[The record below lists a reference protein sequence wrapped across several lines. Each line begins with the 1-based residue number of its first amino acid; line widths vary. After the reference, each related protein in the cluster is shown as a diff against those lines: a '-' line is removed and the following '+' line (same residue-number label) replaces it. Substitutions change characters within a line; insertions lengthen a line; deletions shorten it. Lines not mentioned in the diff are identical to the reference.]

1 MTIPPASLSQ
11 THSGEAHRQTRPE
24 VAIAI
29 LYRPDLQNLQDVLL
43 QLRDDI
49 PGIAF
54 PGYWG
59 FFGGHIEPNETPEE
73 ALARELWEEIGY
85 EIPEATFFGHYPE
98 PWVQRNVFTVPLI
111 VELETLHLCEGWDW
125 GFFTAEDIARGERYS
140 ERAGQVRP
148 LASPHQRILQDFWAG
163 L

>member
-1 MTIPPASLSQ
+1 MSSTQSAMISETLP
-11 THSGEAHRQTRPE
+11 GEARPE

-29 LYRPDLQNLQDVLL
+29 LYRPSLENPQEVLL

-54 PGYWG
+54 PGFWG
-59 FFGGHIEPNETPEE
+59 FFGGHIEPGETPEV

-98 PWVQRNVFTVPLI
+98 PWVQRNVFTVPLL
-111 VELETLHLCEGWDW
+111 VELETLSLKEGWDW
-125 GFFTAEDIARGERYS
+125 GLFTPAEIDRGERYS

-148 LASPHQRILQDFWAG
+148 LAAPHQRILQDFLG
-163 L
+163 RVIN